1 MINQFRLLLLAI
13 ALLPTA
19 AAAAASE
26 LTLYTSMPKD
36 NAEQLVNV
44 FESKNPGVKVQL
56 FRAGSG
62 QILNKLQGEYA
73 ARQLKADVVMLADEV
88 SMSDLKRDNRLYTY
102 RDAPVKD
109 MPKGSYDPNMAY
121 FGTRIM
127 TVGIIYN
134 TRKTQVAPT
143 SWRDLVAGNN
153 VKQTVMPSPLY
164 SGAQLA
170 NLSLLTEMPGIG
182 WPYFEKMAKEGVQ
195 MVEANGEVRN
205 AVAEGS
211 KTYGM
216 VLDYMAIDAAAKGS
230 PVKWVAPKEGV
241 VAFYQP
247 VAILQGAANIENA
260 KKFVNFLVS
269 KEGQELAAKHGYR
282 PLLASVPAP
291 AGFPPLGQLKIIPV
305 DAAAIERANK
315 MKKRFDELFGG

>member
-1 MINQFRLLLLAI
+1 MA
-13 ALLPTA
+13 
-19 AAAAASE
+19 
-26 LTLYTSMPKD
+26 
-36 NAEQLVNV
+36 
-44 FESKNPGVKVQL
+44 
-56 FRAGSG
+56 
-62 QILNKLQGEYA
+62 
-73 ARQLKADVVMLADEV
+73 
-88 SMSDLKRDNRLYTY
+88 DLKRDNRLYVY
-102 RDAPVKD
+102 RDAPVMD
-109 MPKGSYDPNMAY
+109 LPKGSYDPFMSY

-134 TRKTQVAPT
+134 TRKAQVAPT

-164 SGAQLA
+164 SGSQLA

-205 AVAEGS
+205 AVAEGA

-216 VLDYMAIDAAAKGS
+216 VLDYMAIEAAAKGS
-230 PVKWVAPKEGV
+230 PVAWIAPQEGV

-247 VAILQGAANIENA
+247 VAILNGAANVENG
-260 KKFVNFLVS
+260 KKFVNFVLS
-269 KEGQELAAKHGYR
+269 REGQELAAKQGYR

-291 AGFPPLGQLKIIPV
+291 AGFPAIEKMKMVPV

-315 MKKRFDELFGG
+315 MKKRFDDLFGG

>member
-1 MINQFRLLLLAI
+1 MVAQNRCLSIAVMLLAAVGNASAGGI
-13 ALLPTA
+13 A
-19 AAAAASE
+19 
-26 LTLYTSMPKD
+26 LYTSMPKE
-36 NAEQLVNV
+36 NAEQLVSA
-44 FESKNPGVKVQL
+44 FEAKAPGVKVQL

-62 QILNKLQGEYA
+62 QILNKLQGEFA

-88 SMSDLKRDNRLYTY
+88 SIADLKRDNRLFVY
-102 RDAPVKD
+102 RDAPVKGL
-109 MPKGSYDPNMAY
+109 PKGSYDPGMSY

-134 TRKTQVAPT
+134 TRKTQTAPA
-143 SWRDLVAGNN
+143 SWTDLVAGDS
-153 VKQTVMPSPLY
+153 VRQTVMPSPLY

-182 WPYFEKMAKEGVQ
+182 WPYFEKMAKGGVQ

-205 AVAEGS
+205 AVAQGS

-216 VLDYMAIDAAAKGS
+216 VLDYMALDAAASGS

-247 VAILQGAANIENA
+247 VAILNGAPNTADA
-260 KKFVNFLVS
+260 KKLVDFLLS
-269 KEGQELAAKHGYR
+269 REGQELAARQGYR

-291 AGFPPLGQLKIIPV
+291 TGFPPLSQIKVIPV

-315 MKKRFDELFGG
+315 MKKRFDDLFGG

>member
-1 MINQFRLLLLAI
+1 MRHFIRIMTALALLLPGAIQAGDLA
-13 ALLPTA
+13 
-19 AAAAASE
+19 
-26 LTLYTSMPKD
+26 LYTSMPKD
-36 NAEQLVNV
+36 NAEQLVNA
-44 FESKNPGVKVQL
+44 FEAKNPGIKVQL

-62 QILNKLQGEYA
+62 QILNKLQGEFA
-73 ARQLKADVVMLADEV
+73 ARQVKADVVMLADEV
-88 SMSDLKRDNRLYTY
+88 SMADLKRDNRLYIY
-102 RDAPVKD
+102 RDAPVTD
-109 MPKGSYDPNMAY
+109 LPKGSYDPFMSY

-134 TRKTQVAPT
+134 TRKTQTAPT
-143 SWRDLVAGNN
+143 SWRDLIAGNN

-205 AVAEGS
+205 AVAEGA

-216 VLDYMAIDAAAKGS
+216 VLDYMAIEAAAKGS
-230 PVKWVAPKEGV
+230 PVAWIAPNEGV

-247 VAILQGAANIENA
+247 VAILNGAANVENG
-260 KKFVNFLVS
+260 KKFVNFVLS
-269 KEGQELAAKHGYR
+269 REGQELAAKQGYR
-282 PLLASVPAP
+282 PLLASVRPP
-291 AGFPPLGQLKIIPV
+291 AGFPALEKMKMVPV

-315 MKKRFDELFGG
+315 MKKRFDDLFGG

>member
-1 MINQFRLLLLAI
+1 MRYFIRLLTGL
-13 ALLPTA
+13 ALLLPGA
-19 AAAAASE
+19 IQAGE
-26 LTLYTSMPKD
+26 LALYTSMPKD
-36 NAEQLVNV
+36 NAEQLVNA
-44 FESKNPGVKVQL
+44 FEAKNPGIKVQL

-62 QILNKLQGEYA
+62 QILNKLQGEFA
-73 ARQLKADVVMLADEV
+73 ARQVKADVVMLADEV
-88 SMSDLKRDNRLYTY
+88 SMADLKRDNRLYVY
-102 RDAPVKD
+102 REAPVKD
-109 MPKGSYDPNMAY
+109 LPKGSYDPFMSY

-134 TRKTQVAPT
+134 TRKTQAAPT

-205 AVAEGS
+205 AVAEGA

-216 VLDYMAIDAAAKGS
+216 VLDYMAIEAAAKGS
-230 PVKWVAPKEGV
+230 PVAWIAPKEGV

-247 VAILQGAANIENA
+247 VAILNGAANVENG
-260 KKFVNFLVS
+260 KKFVNFVLS
-269 KEGQELAAKHGYR
+269 REGQELAAKQGYR
-282 PLLASVPAP
+282 PLLAGVPAP
-291 AGFPPLGQLKIIPV
+291 AGFPALEKIKMVPV

-315 MKKRFDELFGG
+315 MKKRFDDLFGG